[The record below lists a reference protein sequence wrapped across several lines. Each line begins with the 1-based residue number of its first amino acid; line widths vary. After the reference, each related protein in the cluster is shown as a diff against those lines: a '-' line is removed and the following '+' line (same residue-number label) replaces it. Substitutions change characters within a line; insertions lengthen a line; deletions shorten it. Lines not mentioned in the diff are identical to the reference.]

1 MGYYRNPNSMK
12 SKQWKKQQQQQQQQE
27 KKRSGK

>member
-12 SKQWKKQQQQQQQQE
+12 SKQWKKQQQQQE